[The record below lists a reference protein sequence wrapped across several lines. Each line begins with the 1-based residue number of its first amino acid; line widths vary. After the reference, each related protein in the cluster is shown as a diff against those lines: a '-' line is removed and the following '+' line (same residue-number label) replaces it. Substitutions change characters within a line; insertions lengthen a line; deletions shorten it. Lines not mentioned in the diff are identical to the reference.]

1 MPFLRTLS
9 RACRSLALLLASAA
23 CFAAANPFA
32 AAPLLAADA
41 PAAANEPTAP
51 PLPRIRV
58 SDDKK
63 GFVQGPARPREGAQ
77 TSPKAAESKLRIWGF
92 NYDHDSSGR
101 LLEDYWDE
109 EWPLVEKHFGQ
120 MKKLG
125 ANVVRVHL
133 QLGKFMESAEKP
145 NTGALAKFE
154 ELLKLA
160 EKEGLYLDVT
170 GLGCYHKKDV
180 PAWYDVLDEAG
191 RWKVQAAFW
200 SAVAEVGAKSTAVF
214 CYDLMNEP
222 IVPGGKGK
230 DADWLGPAFGGKH
243 FVQRIT
249 LDPAGRTRPEIA
261 KTWIET
267 LAAAVRAKDRE
278 ALVTV
283 GLVDWSLDRPGLS
296 SGFVP
301 EKVCEKL
308 DFVCVHLYPQTG
320 KREEDLKTLV
330 AFDVGKPVVI
340 EETFPLKCSMKEFE
354 QFLDDSAT
362 RSAGCIGFYW
372 GKPPAELAG
381 SKEFGE
387 VVTAAWL
394 ELFQKR
400 AATLGLP
407 PAAERKP

>member
-1 MPFLRTLS
+1 MPFLS
-9 RACRSLALLLASAA
+9 AAWRARRSFALLLAVAA
-23 CFAAANPFA
+23 CFAASPAFN

-41 PAAANEPTAP
+41 PAAAELATP

-63 GFVQGPARPREGAQ
+63 GFVQGSARPREGAQ
-77 TSPKAAESKLRIWGF
+77 TPPATAESHLKMWGF
-92 NYDHDSSGR
+92 NYDHDSEGR
-101 LLEDYWDE
+101 LLEDYWDD

-120 MKKLG
+120 MKRLG

-133 QLGKFMESAEKP
+133 QTGKFMESAEKP
-145 NTGALAKFE
+145 NKGALARFE
-154 ELLKLA
+154 KLLQLA
-160 EKEGLYLDVT
+160 EREGLYLDVT

-180 PAWYDVLDEAG
+180 PAWYDALDEAG

-200 SAVAEVGAKSTAVF
+200 SAVAEAGAKSTAVF

-249 LDPAGRTRPEIA
+249 LDPAGRTRPDIA
-261 KTWIET
+261 RKWIQT
-267 LAAAVRAKDRE
+267 LAAAVRAKDQQ

-301 EKVCEKL
+301 EKVCDDL
-308 DFVCVHLYPQTG
+308 DFVCVHLYPQAG
-320 KREEDLKTLV
+320 KLEEDLKTLA

-340 EETFPLKCSMKEFE
+340 EETFPLKCGMKEFE
-354 QFLDDSAT
+354 QFLAAAAP

-394 ELFQKR
+394 ELFQKH
-400 AATLGLP
+400 ASTQGVPA
-407 PAAERKP
+407 AAERKP